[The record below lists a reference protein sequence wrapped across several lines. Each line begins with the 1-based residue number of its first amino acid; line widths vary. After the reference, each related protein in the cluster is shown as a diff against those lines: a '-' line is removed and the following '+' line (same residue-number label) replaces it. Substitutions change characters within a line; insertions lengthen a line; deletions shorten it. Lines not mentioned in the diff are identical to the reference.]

1 MSAVNPPADP
11 ATIVILGA
19 SGDLTRRKLVP
30 AVHSISCEG
39 LLSPATQVIGLA
51 RSPLSDEEFQ
61 DHLYDGVVAYA
72 RLKPGLCAR
81 WPQFAKRISYLQGEY
96 HHPDTYRQLAQHL
109 NRLDAQAGTSGNRL
123 YYLALPPD
131 LCPVAVERLGQ
142 AGLHKSSGWTRIIIE
157 KPFGH
162 DLQSARQLNDQVHA
176 VFDESQVYR
185 IDHYLGKE
193 TVQNLL
199 VFRFANSIFE
209 PLWNRN
215 YVDHVQITM
224 AESVGVEHRAG
235 YYDKAGVLRDML
247 QNHVLQLLTLT
258 AMEPPSAFNAKAL
271 RDEKVKV
278 LHAVRPI
285 PLSAGVWGQYQG
297 YRDEPGVASNSVT
310 PTYIALKLYVDN
322 WRWQG
327 VPFYVRSGKCLASKT
342 TAITLRFKQVPHL
355 LFPENADLL
364 ANQLS
369 IIIQPDEGIHLRFE
383 VKIPGAGMRAAP
395 SEMEFH
401 YGQRFGEHVLPEAYE
416 RLLLDALQGDASL
429 FARSDEIEL
438 AWRLVDPLTVSVKPA
453 IYPVSSMGPA
463 EADAFIAHEGRK
475 WIMAEHEAG
484 GETEES
490 EA

>member
-109 NRLDAQAGTSGNRL
+109 NRLDARAGTSGNRL

-209 PLWNRN
+209 PLPLHLAAATAVLAMDARQHAQSKAHDA
-215 YVDHVQITM
+215 DHQS
-224 AESVGVEHRAG
+224 APEGGCEPG
-235 YYDKAGVLRDML
+235 DMEPDA
-247 QNHVLQLLTLT
+247 QLLGDLSRQP
-258 AMEPPSAFNAKAL
+258 E
-271 RDEKVKV
+271 
-278 LHAVRPI
+278 HQAVHHQ
-285 PLSAGVWGQYQG
+285 SEQA
-297 YRDEPGVASNSVT
+297 
-310 PTYIALKLYVDN
+310 
-322 WRWQG
+322 
-327 VPFYVRSGKCLASKT
+327 
-342 TAITLRFKQVPHL
+342 
-355 LFPENADLL
+355 
-364 ANQLS
+364 
-369 IIIQPDEGIHLRFE
+369 EG
-383 VKIPGAGMRAAP
+383 
-395 SEMEFH
+395 
-401 YGQRFGEHVLPEAYE
+401 
-416 RLLLDALQGDASL
+416 
-429 FARSDEIEL
+429 
-438 AWRLVDPLTVSVKPA
+438 
-453 IYPVSSMGPA
+453 
-463 EADAFIAHEGRK
+463 
-475 WIMAEHEAG
+475 
-484 GETEES
+484 
-490 EA
+490 